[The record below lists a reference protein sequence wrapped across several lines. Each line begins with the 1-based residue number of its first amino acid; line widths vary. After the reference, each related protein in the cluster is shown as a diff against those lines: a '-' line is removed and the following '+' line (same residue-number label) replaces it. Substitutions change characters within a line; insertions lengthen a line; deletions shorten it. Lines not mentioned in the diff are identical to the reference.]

1 MTKKVVRLQRCK
13 YDKNTLS
20 EWSFSRGGCFQRVA
34 TSRGSTVFLMWPFME
49 TGLGKSEDS
58 D

>member
-1 MTKKVVRLQRCK
+1 M
-13 YDKNTLS
+13 
-20 EWSFSRGGCFQRVA
+20 GGHMEGFYCIFK
-34 TSRGSTVFLMWPFME
+34 MWPFME